1 MDTPSHLFVYGTL
14 LPGLAPPL
22 ICEVVDRLEVV
33 GPATLGGR
41 LYNLGSYPG
50 CVLDQACDSLVHGMI
65 LAIPDQAVLQRLDWY
80 EGFVANDAQGSLFL
94 RVPARATLM
103 DGSFLDV
110 WVYVY
115 NREVKDARLI
125 EDGRYHRRS

>member
-22 ICEVVDRLEVV
+22 IREVVDRLEVV
-33 GPATLGGR
+33 GTATVGGR

-50 CVLDQACDSLVHGMI
+50 CVLDQACGSLIHGMI
-65 LAIPDQAVLQRLDWY
+65 LAIPEQEILERLDWY
-80 EGFVANDAQGSLFL
+80 EGFVANDAQGSLFV
-94 RVPARATLM
+94 RVTAEAKLA
-103 DGSFLDV
+103 DGREIEV

-115 NREVKDARLI
+115 NRDVKDARLI

>member
-22 ICEVVDRLEVV
+22 IREVVDRLEVV
-33 GPATLGGR
+33 GAATLGGR

-50 CVLDQACDSLVHGMI
+50 CVLDQTCGSRVHGII
-65 LAIPDQAVLQRLDWY
+65 LAIPDESILQRLDWY

-94 RVPARATLM
+94 RVSARAALV
-103 DGSFLDV
+103 DGSSLDV

-125 EDGRYHRRS
+125 EDGRYGRPS